1 MEKTEIT
8 KAQGVVIKSTGSWY
22 TIKTDQ
28 GEVLECGIKGKF
40 RQKGIRS
47 TNPVVVG
54 DRVSFELHT
63 DQKTGNITAISERKN
78 YIVRKASKLSKYSQ
92 IIAANIDQALL
103 ITSMVSPETH
113 TEFIDRFLVAAE
125 AYRIPVTI
133 VFNKI
138 DLYSESNMQ
147 RMNELKSIYLNAG
160 YSSIDVSAT
169 ENTNMEVI
177 QESVKD
183 KINLFS
189 GNSGVGKSTLINK
202 LDPLLNITTAEISEY
217 HKTGKHTTTFAE
229 MHELHFGG
237 YIIDTPGI
245 KGFGMVHMEKDEI
258 YHFFPEIFKIAKNC
272 KYYNCKHINEPD
284 CAVINAVEQGD
295 ISISRYQ
302 SYRNL
307 YLDEDSKYR

>member
-1 MEKTEIT
+1 MEKAEIT
-8 KAQGVVIKSTGSWY
+8 KTQGIVIKSTGSWY

-28 GEVLECGIKGKF
+28 GEMLECGIKGKF

-63 DQKTGNITAISERKN
+63 GQKTGNITAISERKN
-78 YIVRKASKLSKYSQ
+78 YIVRKASKLSKHSQ

-103 ITSMVSPETH
+103 IVSMVSPETH

-138 DLYSESNMQ
+138 DLYSKSNMQ
-147 RMNELKSIYLNAG
+147 KMNELKSIYLHAG

-169 ENTNMEVI
+169 ENTNMEVV

-202 LDPLLNITTAEISEY
+202 LDPSLNITTSEISEY

-245 KGFGMVHMEKDEI
+245 KGFGMVHMEKDEM
-258 YHFFPEIFKIAKNC
+258 YHFFPEIFRIAKSC

-284 CAVINAVEQGD
+284 CAVINAVEQGN

-307 YLDEDSKYR
+307 YLDDDSKYR

>member
-1 MEKTEIT
+1 MEKLAIT
-8 KAQGVVIKSTGSWY
+8 KAKGVVIKSTGSWY
-22 TIKTDQ
+22 TLKTDH

-54 DRVSFELHT
+54 DRVSFELHPGH
-63 DQKTGNITAISERKN
+63 KTGNITAISERKN
-78 YIVRKASKLSKYSQ
+78 YIVRKASNLSKYSQ
-92 IIAANIDQALL
+92 IIAANIDQAFL
-103 ITSMVSPETH
+103 IVSMESPETH
-113 TEFIDRFLVAAE
+113 NEFIDRFLVAAE

-138 DLYSESNMQ
+138 DLYSESNIK
-147 RMNELKSIYLNAG
+147 RMSELRSIYLNAG

-169 ENTNMEVI
+169 ENTNMDVV
-177 QESVKD
+177 QASVKN

-189 GNSGVGKSTLINK
+189 GNSGVGKSTLINN
-202 LDPLLNITTAEISEY
+202 LDPSLNIATSEISEY
-217 HKTGKHTTTFAE
+217 HKVGKHTTTFAE

-258 YHFFPEIFKIAKNC
+258 YHFFPEVFKIAKNC

-284 CAVINAVEQGD
+284 CAVINAVEQGK

-302 SYRNL
+302 SYVNL